1 MKYDVNIILLICIV
15 VQSGLA
21 LWQTYTVVK
30 RNRYI
35 KFLKSSN
42 KNLTGIV
49 DQEISLC
56 VYLIERLKTTNI
68 SQQEKEGLHSSHL
81 KLLRAKEMY
90 FDVWKEEDL

>member
-1 MKYDVNIILLICIV
+1 MKYDVNIILLICII

-56 VYLIERLKTTNI
+56 VYLIDRLKTTNI
-68 SQQEKEGLHSSHL
+68 SQQEKESLHSSHL
-81 KLLRAKEMY
+81 TLLRAKEMY
-90 FDVWKEEDL
+90 FDVWKEEGL